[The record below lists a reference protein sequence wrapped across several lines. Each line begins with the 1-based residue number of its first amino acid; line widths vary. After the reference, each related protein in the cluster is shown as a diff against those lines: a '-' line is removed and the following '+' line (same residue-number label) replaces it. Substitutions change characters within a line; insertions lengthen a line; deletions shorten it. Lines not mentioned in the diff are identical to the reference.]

1 MERKKFL
8 TNSEKE
14 PLDYI
19 TYRDNWNLVGS
30 QKDPNII
37 FTADYDVFQY
47 LDNVDL
53 DDMLSVFSQ
62 KLKKLSRYHNIY
74 LGDIKTEIS
83 FLPKSKTKKPFFPEK
98 KIRWS
103 KEDVIKKN
111 PELKDQLKNK
121 NVFFKI
127 DFLVYLPFTAR
138 FHEFT
143 NVMVYQSTHSKND
156 MSNNLLKESE
166 ELKNQGKYYKSAK
179 RMYSYYK
186 LKNQKS
192 KANNLLSVLN
202 KPDLGI
208 LHQIREAVDALIYLR
223 ENHKLTTKSK
233 RFRNDLE
240 SIKNDLWKLSNKL
253 DSKALPQL
261 VGYIENPTLTNLNN
275 MEAIASKA
283 LQKLTALFLEKK

>member
-1 MERKKFL
+1 
-8 TNSEKE
+8 
-14 PLDYI
+14 
-19 TYRDNWNLVGS
+19 
-30 QKDPNII
+30 
-37 FTADYDVFQY
+37 
-47 LDNVDL
+47 L
-53 DDMLSVFSQ
+53 DDLLSVFSQ

-74 LGDIKTEIS
+74 LGDIKTEIN
-83 FLPKSKTKKPFFPEK
+83 TK
-98 KIRWS
+98 KIRWT
-103 KEDVIKKN
+103 KEDIIKKN
-111 PELKDQLKNK
+111 PELKNQLKDRH
-121 NVFFKI
+121 VFFKI

-186 LKNQKS
+186 LKNQNS

-223 ENHKLTTKSK
+223 ENHKLNSKSK

-240 SIKNDLWKLSNKL
+240 GIKNDLWKLSNKL
-253 DSKALPQL
+253 DSKALPRL
-261 VGYIENPTLTNLNN
+261 LAYIENPTLTNLNN

-283 LQKLTALFLEKK
+283 LQKLTLQSIS